1 MSVSTFEDGLNCL
14 NYKKGQVIFE
24 EGDAANSAFMILS
37 GSVMIVKRTAA
48 EDVLLTTLK
57 ANQAFGELALI
68 DGTKRSATA
77 IAALDTKL
85 AVVPAAKF
93 QAKMD
98 ALDPFMRA
106 WVQFLKHRILD
117 LSSRVA
123 E

>member
-1 MSVSTFEDGLNCL
+1 MSASSFEEGLNCL
-14 NYKKGQVIFE
+14 NYQTGQVIFE
-24 EGDAANSAFMILS
+24 EGDPANSAFMILS
-37 GSVMIVKRTAA
+37 GSVMIVKRTQA
-48 EDVLLTTLK
+48 EDVVLTTLK

-68 DGTKRSATA
+68 DGTRRSATA
-77 IAALDTKL
+77 IAAVATKL
-85 AVVPAAKF
+85 AVVPAARF

-117 LSSRVA
+117 LSSRVT